1 MDSDQVNLSIPA
13 RPRFGQLV
21 RVAGA
26 NIGVRLGWSIIDI
39 DQLRDAIDESTSTL
53 VGPVPQ
59 KGNLDATFEIDGDA
73 LKVTLQL
80 TGDTEAVPGERVENF
95 TAALE
100 PLVDEVAID
109 AVAGEVRF
117 TKSRSG

>member
-39 DQLRDAIDESTSTL
+39 DQLRDAIDESTGTL